1 MLAPARDAFT
11 GDAMLLRLATI
22 LALSL
27 LIASLLLVVEELK
40 QRQKDPEQSFPM
52 YRGSDLISPTAE
64 DIHRKTLEA
73 AEALR
78 GKQAESFLQHRH

>member
-1 MLAPARDAFT
+1 
-11 GDAMLLRLATI
+11 MLLRLAAI

-27 LIASLLLVVEELK
+27 LIACLILVFVVEELK
-40 QRQKDPEQSFPM
+40 QRQKDPEQSSPM
-52 YRGSDLISPTAE
+52 YRGSDVRSSNTE

-78 GKQAESFLQHRH
+78 GKQAESFLQHQQ

>member
-1 MLAPARDAFT
+1 
-11 GDAMLLRLATI
+11 MLLRLAAI

-27 LIASLLLVVEELK
+27 LIGCLILVFVVEELK
-40 QRQKDPEQSFPM
+40 QRQKDPEQSSPM
-52 YRGSDLISPTAE
+52 DRGSDVRSSGTQ

-78 GKQAESFLQHRH
+78 GKQAESFLQHKQ

>member
-1 MLAPARDAFT
+1 MFLWVKL
-11 GDAMLLRLATI
+11 MLLRLAAM

-27 LIASLLLVVEELK
+27 LIACLILVFVVEELK
-40 QRQKDPEQSFPM
+40 QRQKDPEQ
-52 YRGSDLISPTAE
+52 RSDVRSSSTE

-78 GKQAESFLQHRH
+78 GKQAESFLQHQQ

>member
-1 MLAPARDAFT
+1 
-11 GDAMLLRLATI
+11 MLLRLAAI

-27 LIASLLLVVEELK
+27 LVACLILVFVVEELK
-40 QRQKDPEQSFPM
+40 RQQKDPEQSSPI
-52 YRGSDLISPTAE
+52 YRGSDVRSPSTE

-78 GKQAESFLQHRH
+78 GKQAESFLQHQQ

>member
-1 MLAPARDAFT
+1 
-11 GDAMLLRLATI
+11 MLLRLAAI

-27 LIASLLLVVEELK
+27 LVACLILVFVVEELK
-40 QRQKDPEQSFPM
+40 RQQKDPEQSSPI
-52 YRGSDLISPTAE
+52 YRGSDVRSPSTE

-78 GKQAESFLQHRH
+78 GKQADSFLQQHQQ